1 MRVKLTLHDG
11 EKIDVRVP
19 SDSVTIGRS
28 KNCDVVI
35 RQDGMSRK
43 HCLVQLINNEFF
55 ITDLGSINGV
65 YVEGK
70 KITPNEPVPFKSFF
84 SITFGCVVSSQFSA
98 DETLLGIMWK
108 MKDGL
113 STPSPSGNKP
123 IHLNGAKIEK
133 KQGHIRRAPYS
144 HKKKEKERSQII
156 LNALF
161 FLGALFAIYY
171 FYYDDVNTEP
181 KMDLSRPDKRQPPK
195 KYESNDHF

>member
-70 KITPNEPVPFKSFF
+70 KITPNEPYAFKSFF
-84 SITFGCVVSSQFSA
+84 SITFGPVVSCQFSA

-108 MKDGL
+108 MKHGL

-133 KQGHIRRAPYS
+133 KQGHIRRPTYS
-144 HKKKEKERSQII
+144 HKKKEKERNHLI

-171 FYYDDVNTEP
+171 FYYDDVKSNPVEI
-181 KMDLSRPDKRQPPK
+181 SRPDKKRPPK